1 MKEEDN
7 GLLQATVGR
16 EEDTN
21 GLIGMVP
28 EKLCVSI
35 SHTGVD
41 PFLTP
46 SFSFPSLRIAEEYK
60 QMSAKQ

>member
-28 EKLCVSI
+28 EKL
-35 SHTGVD
+35 
-41 PFLTP
+41 
-46 SFSFPSLRIAEEYK
+46 FPSLRIAEEYK